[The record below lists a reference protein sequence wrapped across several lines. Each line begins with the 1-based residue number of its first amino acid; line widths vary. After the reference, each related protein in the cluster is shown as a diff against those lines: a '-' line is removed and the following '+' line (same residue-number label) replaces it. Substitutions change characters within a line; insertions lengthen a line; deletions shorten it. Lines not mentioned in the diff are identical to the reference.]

1 MTTPNDPQPMTFAE
15 IRAMLEN
22 TAIAAAENTR
32 AIAELRVRERESAA
46 LHDREMADIRAR
58 EQEHAAHHEQE
69 MAAIRRREEESAAR
83 HDRAMAEMRRH
94 DDERAA
100 WHHKQMAEMSE
111 SQAERIAWH
120 EREMAVISLRER
132 ESTARFDREIA
143 VINANIEKLTQAQDR
158 TNQDVST
165 LKGWGLELYCKRNPE
180 IFAASL
186 GLRDEEVVSNRD
198 IRNIAAAA
206 RQAGVIT
213 LDQSRELSRAD
224 IYIHA
229 RRDSNYQ
236 PLCLV
241 VEASYQVDGEDVSR
255 AADRAALLDQV
266 IREYQP
272 RNLNG
277 QAIPIVA
284 GTDIA
289 PIVKS
294 AAASLG
300 VTYVNVQN
308 GNQLTNPSE

>member
-1 MTTPNDPQPMTFAE
+1 MTTPNDPQPMNLDE
-15 IRAMLEN
+15 LRARQEN
-22 TAIAAAENTR
+22 TARDVAENSR
-32 AIAELRVRERESAA
+32 AIAEMRVRAEERAA
-46 LHDREMADIRAR
+46 RHYRAIAEIRAR
-58 EQEHAAHHEQE
+58 EQEHAAL
-69 MAAIRRREEESAAR
+69 
-83 HDRAMAEMRRH
+83 HDREMAEMRVR

-100 WHHKQMAEMSE
+100 WHHKNMAEMDE
-111 SQAERIAWH
+111 SLAARIAWH
-120 EREMAVISLRER
+120 EREMDAMRIAQEER
-132 ESTARFDREIA
+132 NKEMAEIR
-143 VINANIEKLTQAQDR
+143 ANIAKLTQAQDR

-186 GLRDEEVVSNRD
+186 GLRDEEIVSNRD

-241 VEASYQVDGEDVSR
+241 VEASYQVDGDDVRR

-289 PIVKS
+289 PIVKT
-294 AAASLG
+294 AAEHLG

-308 GNQLTNPSE
+308 GNQLTNPPE